1 MKLKDRSFD
10 FGEDIVIDLNRPR
23 EYHAIT
29 NLDHHKFTPQQTS
42 LLKESIWEFFNF
54 LNAKFILDIVENKLQ
69 DPTAALSTLP
79 NSLKKKIT
87 TYIEKEI
94 FPKKWYDAFVP
105 QFNAAMEFDKSTA
118 RFQPQDTQFAS
129 RISKI
134 LGIDD
139 DSQKLTLFK
148 KTYIEKKK
156 NAFNGWQ
163 KMSKNELNSF
173 GNPYHR
179 DIIINLGAEDDEVPA
194 EEGQVE
200 DQEILDSPTKDKNDM
215 LASSFKPT
223 FKQIIST
230 NLSLENQHA
239 VLECLEETQ
248 ATATKAIMG
257 VEVMMKQV
265 ASKVTQGTLK
275 VFHEGEKI
283 EDIEKFLPAVDIIV
297 PFDGDFDLLIQTIAS
312 IQTNVKWYNSLIIYF
327 TSTSNASLNTSQIA
341 TIEGMNNVR
350 RITSPHTNLLEFE
363 TSLCSIEMISEHFL
377 FWKVGNLITCTLEKS
392 FFFTMVNEG
401 STKSIKPKVH

>member
-1 MKLKDRSFD
+1 MKLKDRSSD
-10 FGEDIVIDLNRPR
+10 FGKDIVIDLNPPR

-29 NLDHHKFTPQQTS
+29 NLDHHKFNPQQTN
-42 LLKESIWEFFNF
+42 LLKTSIWEFFNF
-54 LNAKFILDIVENKLQ
+54 LNAKFILNIVENKLQ

-79 NSLKKKIT
+79 NNVKKKIT

-94 FPKKWYDAFVP
+94 FPKNWYQTFVP

-134 LGIDD
+134 LGLDD
-139 DSQKLTLFK
+139 DSKKSTLFK
-148 KTYIEKKK
+148 KYYIEKKQ

-163 KMSKNELNSF
+163 EMNKNELNSF
-173 GNPYHR
+173 GNPYQR
-179 DIIINLGAEDDEVPA
+179 DIIVNLGAEDDEVPA

-200 DQEILDSPTKDKNDM
+200 DQEILDSPTKDKTDM

-230 NLSLENQHA
+230 NLPLENQHA
-239 VLECLEETQ
+239 VLKCLEETQ

-257 VEVMMKQV
+257 VEVMMKQL
-265 ASKVTQGTLK
+265 ASKVTQGILK
-275 VFHEGEKI
+275 VFHVDEKI
-283 EDIEKFLPAVDIIV
+283 EDIEKVLPAVDIIV
-297 PFDGDFDLLIQTIAS
+297 PFDGDFDLLIQTIVS
-312 IQTNVKWYNSLIIYF
+312 IQTNVEWYNSLIIY
-327 TSTSNASLNTSQIA
+327 STYNALNTFQIA
-341 TIEGMNNVR
+341 TIQGMNNVTL
-350 RITSPHTNLLEFE
+350 ITSTHTNLLEFE
-363 TSLCSIEMISEHFL
+363 TSLCSIERISEHFL
-377 FWKVGNLITCTLEKS
+377 FWKVGILITCTLEKS